1 MLTRKQDIG
10 KEELNADKVEINGRT
25 QREVNVTR
33 KLRTNSEEKSIPQKL
48 QLQEKTD
55 RMKRETHQLSKRGGV
70 LQKCHSVII
79 ALISL
84 LFVHTVKNEEEC
96 KRKFRTILVISIIVF
111 MVLMFFIMFYDMF
124 NQCALFLF
132 NLVLSLP
139 LLLYK

>member
-55 RMKRETHQLSKRGGV
+55 RMKRETHQLSKR
-70 LQKCHSVII
+70 
-79 ALISL
+79 
-84 LFVHTVKNEEEC
+84 VKNEEEC